1 MRGPHVGS
9 GTPSKVVDDLPAP
22 ALRSDRAFTKVLLA
36 LLCAGLST
44 FGLLYCVQPLL
55 PLFAVDFG
63 LGAAG
68 ASLAVSA
75 ATAALAIGLLFAS
88 ALSDRWGRKPVM
100 TGALYLAALLTMLAA
115 AAPNWPLLVLLRAL
129 AGLALAGAPAVAMAY
144 VADELDADAAGLAM
158 GLYIAGTALGGML
171 GRLGCG
177 ALADVVGWR
186 WAVAAVGMAGGVAAA
201 LFHWSLPPSRR
212 HRRACADG
220 AGAHLQ
226 AFAAAFRDPGLPW
239 LFAEGGLVMGAFVT
253 VYNYL
258 AFRLLRAPYSLGQS
272 AVAAV
277 FSLYLVGM
285 VSSPVFGEAA
295 GRLGRR
301 RVLWLPVV
309 LMLLGV
315 GLTALQPLWVV
326 IAGVGILTFG
336 FFGAHSIA
344 SSWVGRRSGA
354 HKAAAASLYLLVYY
368 VGSSVAG
375 SLGGVFWSHAGW
387 PGVAGFAAV
396 LIGMAL
402 IGAVRLAVLPPLP
415 QNRALAPLR

>member
-1 MRGPHVGS
+1 MS
-9 GTPSKVVDDLPAP
+9 AQASALDDLPSP
-22 ALRSDRAFTKVLLA
+22 IPRSEGAFARVLLA

-44 FGLLYCVQPLL
+44 FGLLYCVQSLL
-55 PLFAVDFG
+55 PVFAADFR
-63 LGAAG
+63 LNAAG

-75 ATAALAIGLLFAS
+75 ATMALAVGLLFAS
-88 ALSDRWGRKPVM
+88 VLSDRWGRKPVM
-100 TGALYLAALLTMLAA
+100 TGALYAAALLTVLAA
-115 AAPNWPLLVLLRAL
+115 AAPNWPLLVLLRAF
-129 AGLALAGAPAVAMAY
+129 AGLVLAGAPAVAMAY

-186 WAVAAVGMAGGVAAA
+186 GAVAAVGLAGGVAAV
-201 LFHWSLPPSRR
+201 LFQWSLPASRR
-212 HRRACADG
+212 HRP
-220 AGAHLQ
+220 AGAESLAARLQ
-226 AFAAAFRDPGLPW
+226 AFATPLRDPGLPW

-258 AFRLLRAPYSLGQS
+258 AFRLLAPPYSLRQS

-285 VSSPVFGEAA
+285 VSSPLFGEVA

-301 RVLWLPVV
+301 RVLWAPVV
-309 LMLLGV
+309 LMLVGV
-315 GLTALQPLWVV
+315 GMTALQPLWLV
-326 IAGVGILTFG
+326 IAGVGLLTFG

-368 VGSSVAG
+368 VGSSLAG
-375 SLGGVFWSHAGW
+375 VLGGVFWAHAGW
-387 PGVAGFAAV
+387 LGVCAFTAGLV
-396 LIGMAL
+396 SLAL
-402 IGAVRLAVLPPLP
+402 LGALRLAALEPVPEN
-415 QNRALAPLR
+415 QSRA

>member
-1 MRGPHVGS
+1 MP
-9 GTPSKVVDDLPAP
+9 TP
-22 ALRSDRAFTKVLLA
+22 ALLPGDELPEPILRRERAFIRVLVA

-55 PLFAVDFG
+55 PLFAAEFR

-75 ATAALAIGLLFAS
+75 STAALAVGLLFAS

-100 TGALYLAALLTMLAA
+100 TGALYAAALLTLLAA
-115 AAPNWPLLVLLRAL
+115 ASPSWPVLVAMRAL
-129 AGLALAGAPAVAMAY
+129 AGLVLAGAPAVAMAY

-158 GLYIAGTALGGML
+158 GLYIAGTALGGMF

-177 ALADVVGWR
+177 ALAEVVGWR
-186 WAVAAVGMAGGVAAA
+186 WAVAVVGVAGAAAAA
-201 LFHWSLPPSRR
+201 LFQWSLPTSRR
-212 HRRACADG
+212 HRPARAVKFHARLD
-220 AGAHLQ
+220 

-258 AFRLLRAPYSLGQS
+258 AFRLIAPPYRLGQS

-277 FSLYLVGM
+277 FALYLLGV

-301 RVLWLPVV
+301 RVLWAPVL
-309 LMLLGV
+309 LMLAGV
-315 GLTALQPLWVV
+315 GLTALRPLWVV
-326 IAGVGILTFG
+326 VTGVGVLTVG

-368 VGSSVAG
+368 LGSSVAG
-375 SLGGVFWSHAGW
+375 SLGGLFWARAGW
-387 PGVAGFAAV
+387 PGVAGFTAA
-396 LIGMAL
+396 LLAAAL
-402 IGAVRLAVLPPLP
+402 VVAARLAELRPLP
-415 QNRALAPLR
+415 ENTATP